1 MYLYNLFIIHFRRD
15 AEDAEVEM
23 WYRQGAR
30 PKLRPGDPATRR
42 AASAVDLREPR
53 DRESPINRV
62 RFQDEV
68 YSESAYDN
76 EALQP
81 HHRTVSYPELLH
93 GSNKNH
99 GASDLKFGSKS
110 NPPHI
115 NMNGNVTLSR
125 PRSALSHSSSDLD
138 LHGPGRPQN
147 GSKLARNVKQKQ
159 NAVPLD
165 TILSHAST
173 SDRDFESSLELH
185 RANPAVVL
193 PDGSIAYD
201 SLSHS
206 NFSGPELAH
215 EIGYYS
221 KIRED
226 INAVDKIKKSK
237 KPWKRNKA
245 KFTPGDF
252 DEKLHSNL
260 VKARSASS
268 IAQSTE
274 SLHSNSSRPSVGSAG
289 NPSRL
294 PSGNVSRPPS
304 GRPQHQTSRQSSV
317 MSDASLDNT
326 YEVVV
331 PDSARST
338 QSVPLSARS
347 TDSVP
352 VSARSTENPYEEVV
366 HYKKRTPPPK
376 PPRPFKKKAQTQP
389 QNSNNGR

>member
-1 MYLYNLFIIHFRRD
+1 MDNFCYSSD

-30 PKLRPGDPATRR
+30 PKVRPGDPSTRR

-53 DRESPINRV
+53 DRESPVNRV

-68 YSESAYDN
+68 DSESAYEN
-76 EALQP
+76 FSLQP

-110 NPPHI
+110 NPPHVK
-115 NMNGNVTLSR
+115 MNGNVTLGR
-125 PRSALSHSSSDLD
+125 PKSALSHSSSEVD
-138 LHGPGRPQN
+138 LHGPGRPQH
-147 GSKLARNVKQKQ
+147 GSKSAT
-159 NAVPLD
+159 PLD
-165 TILSHAST
+165 TILSHATT

-185 RANPAVVL
+185 RANPALVL

-201 SLSHS
+201 SLSPS

-245 KFTPGDF
+245 KFSPGDF
-252 DEKLHSNL
+252 DEKLHTNL

-274 SLHSNSSRPSVGSAG
+274 SLHSNSSRPSIGSAG
-289 NPSRL
+289 NPPRL
-294 PSGNVSRPPS
+294 PSGNMSRPPS
-304 GRPQHQTSRQSSV
+304 GRPHYQTSRQSSV
-317 MSDASLDNT
+317 MSDASMDNT

-338 QSVPLSARS
+338 QSIPLSARS

-376 PPRPFKKKAQTQP
+376 PPRPFKKKSQTQA